1 MNAFCSF
8 RRTGR
13 IFYVKMKGY
22 DVMNETTARSME
34 LTDTAELMASSDYK
48 DRFKAEYGQ
57 VAIRCE
63 KLKAMLERWDK
74 GGLNFTPT
82 CPRSLYE
89 LQVRAMEDYI
99 AVLQARAARR
109 FGRRGRRN
117 QDLTMLRKVV

>member
-22 DVMNETTARSME
+22 DVMNETTVRPME
-34 LTDTAELMASSDYK
+34 LTDTAELMASTDYK
-48 DRFKAEYGQ
+48 DRFKAEYRQ
-57 VAIRCE
+57 VVIRCE
-63 KLKAMLERWDK
+63 KLNAMLEKWDR
-74 GGLNFTPT
+74 GELNFMPT

-99 AVLQARAARR
+99 AVLQARAVIEGVA
-109 FGRRGRRN
+109 
-117 QDLTMLRKVV
+117 L

>member
-1 MNAFCSF
+1 
-8 RRTGR
+8 
-13 IFYVKMKGY
+13 
-22 DVMNETTARSME
+22 ME

-99 AVLQARAARR
+99 AVLQARAVRR
-109 FGRRGRRN
+109 FGRRGRRS
-117 QDLTMLRKVV
+117 QGLTMAVKVV

>member
-1 MNAFCSF
+1 MSLPKHFNTQMSVSE
-8 RRTGR
+8 RY
-13 IFYVKMKGY
+13 IYSILNQSKGY

-63 KLKAMLERWDK
+63 KLKAMLEKWDR
-74 GGLNFTPT
+74 GELNFMPT

-99 AVLQARAARR
+99 AVLQARAVIEGVA
-109 FGRRGRRN
+109 
-117 QDLTMLRKVV
+117 L